1 MIKIS
6 RSDMEELRKVGLI
19 KEGSER
25 NYTVTNRK
33 KHSSQKDYY
42 VVEDRK
48 ILAFLNRK
56 KEY

>member
-6 RSDMEELRKVGLI
+6 RADMDALRKVGLI
-19 KEGSER
+19 KEGHER
-25 NYTVTNRK
+25 NYTVTNRQ

-42 VVEDRK
+42 VVEEPK

>member
-6 RSDMEELRKVGLI
+6 RSDMDALRKVGLI
-19 KEGSER
+19 KEGCDR

>member
-6 RSDMEELRKVGLI
+6 RSDMEALRKVGLI

-25 NYTVTNRK
+25 NYTDTKRK

-48 ILAFLNRK
+48 ILALKKKK

>member
-6 RSDMEELRKVGLI
+6 RSDMEALRKVGLI
-19 KEGSER
+19 KEGGER

>member
-6 RSDMEELRKVGLI
+6 RSDMEALRKVGLI

-33 KHSSQKDYY
+33 QHSSQKDYY

>member
-1 MIKIS
+1 M
-6 RSDMEELRKVGLI
+6 DALRKVGLI
-19 KEGSER
+19 KEGRDR

-48 ILAFLNRK
+48 ILVFLNRK

>member
-6 RSDMEELRKVGLI
+6 RSDMEALRKVGLI
-19 KEGSER
+19 KEGNER

>member
-6 RSDMEELRKVGLI
+6 RSDMEALRKVGLI
-19 KEGSER
+19 KEGSEC

>member
-6 RSDMEELRKVGLI
+6 RSDMEALRKVGLI
-19 KEGSER
+19 KEGSES

-56 KEY
+56 KEC

>member
-6 RSDMEELRKVGLI
+6 RSDMEALRKVGLI
-19 KEGSER
+19 KEGRDR
-25 NYTVTNRK
+25 NYTVINRK
-33 KHSSQKDYY
+33 KKSRRKKYC
-42 VVEDRK
+42 VVEEPK

>member
-1 MIKIS
+1 
-6 RSDMEELRKVGLI
+6 MEALRKVGLI
-19 KEGSER
+19 KDGSER

>member
-1 MIKIS
+1 M
-6 RSDMEELRKVGLI
+6 DALRKVGLI
-19 KEGSER
+19 KEGHDR

>member
-1 MIKIS
+1 MIQVS
-6 RSDMEELRKVGLI
+6 RADIDALRKVGLV
-19 KEGSER
+19 KEGRDR

>member
-6 RSDMEELRKVGLI
+6 RSDMEALRKVGLI

-25 NYTVTNRK
+25 NYTVTNSK

>member
-6 RSDMEELRKVGLI
+6 RSDMEALRKVGLI
-19 KEGSER
+19 KEGHDR

-42 VVEDRK
+42 IVEDRK

>member
-6 RSDMEELRKVGLI
+6 RSDMEALRKVGLI
-19 KEGSER
+19 KEGSEH